1 MKRGLKQALYQ
12 EVGYPLIDHTEYLKQ
27 KDAIVSFAYP
37 FDLDSVRRLV
47 GFCDEHNL
55 IADFD
60 GYSEYGHGT
69 IRIIITE
76 KGRRNERIKS

>member
-12 EVGYPLIDHTEYLKQ
+12 EIGYPLIDHTEYLKQ

-37 FDLDSVRRLV
+37 FGLESVRKLV
-47 GFCDEHNL
+47 EFCDKHGL
-55 IADFD
+55 AADFI

-69 IRIIITE
+69 IKIIITE
-76 KGRRNERIKS
+76 KGRRNEREV